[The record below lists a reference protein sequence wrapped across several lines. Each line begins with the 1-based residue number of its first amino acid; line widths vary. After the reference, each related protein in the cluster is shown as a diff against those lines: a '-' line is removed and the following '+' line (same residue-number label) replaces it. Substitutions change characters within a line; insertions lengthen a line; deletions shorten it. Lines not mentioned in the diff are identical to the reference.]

1 MARAYSTLKR
11 YAEGLSLTQSAH
23 IRLREARYQLSL
35 LTAPSI
41 PEIAYFPLADE
52 PQLISLESDLN
63 AEELKLK
70 CEWFA
75 YNGGTVDGTEAGALK
90 KKPLFYDIAF
100 NSVNLPMDRLLARA
114 GRAPAPLPTPVP
126 AGQPTKAKIDE
137 PAVLAVPEPEEP
149 APAPAPARG
158 GLSSLLGGWWGRR

>member
-11 YAEGLSLTQSAH
+11 YAEAVSLTQSAH

-35 LTAPSI
+35 LTIPSI
-41 PEIAYFPLADE
+41 PEATYFPLADE
-52 PQLISLESDLN
+52 PQLTSLESELN

-70 CEWFA
+70 REWFA
-75 YNGGTVDGTEAGALK
+75 YNGGTVDGTEAEALK

-114 GRAPAPLPTPVP
+114 GKAPAPMPTPAPV
-126 AGQPTKAKIDE
+126 GQPTKAKIDE
-137 PAVLAVPEPEEP
+137 PAAPAVPEPEETGP
-149 APAPAPARG
+149 APAPIRG
-158 GLSSLLGGWWGRR
+158 GLSNLLGGWWGRR

>member
-11 YAEGLSLTQSAH
+11 YAEALSITQSAH

-35 LTAPSI
+35 LTTPFI
-41 PEIAYFPLADE
+41 PETTYFPLANE

-70 CEWFA
+70 REWFA
-75 YNGGTVDGTEAGALK
+75 YNGGTVDGTEADASK

-100 NSVNLPMDRLLARA
+100 NSVNLPMDRLLRRA
-114 GRAPAPLPTPVP
+114 GRAPAPMPTPASV
-126 AGQPTKAKIDE
+126 GQLTKAKVDE

-149 APAPAPARG
+149 APAGARG
-158 GLSSLLGGWWGRR
+158 GISSLLGGWWGR

>member
-11 YAEGLSLTQSAH
+11 YAEALSITQSAH

-35 LTAPSI
+35 LVTPSI
-41 PEIAYFPLADE
+41 PEATYFPLAEE
-52 PQLISLESDLN
+52 PQLTSLESKLN

-70 CEWFA
+70 REWFA
-75 YNGGTVDGTEAGALK
+75 YNGGTVDGTEVDALK

-100 NSVNLPMDRLLARA
+100 NSVNLPMDRLLRRA
-114 GRAPAPLPTPVP
+114 GRVPAPVLTPAPL
-126 AGQPTKAKIDE
+126 GQPTKAKIDE
-137 PAVLAVPEPEEP
+137 PAFPAVPEPDEP
-149 APAPAPARG
+149 APPPALAHG